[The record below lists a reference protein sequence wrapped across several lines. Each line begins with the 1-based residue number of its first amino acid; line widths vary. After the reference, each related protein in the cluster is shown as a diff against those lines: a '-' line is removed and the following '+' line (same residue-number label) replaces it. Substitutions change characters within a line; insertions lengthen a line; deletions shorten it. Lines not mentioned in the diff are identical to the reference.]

1 MEPLALKHAA
11 SALHTAQCLT
21 QRGSVYTP
29 THMVVFH
36 VFDSESEQLSGE
48 AHSVCLQRI
57 LKDMQVVGARLHANE
72 LKTVR

>member
-1 MEPLALKHAA
+1 MLL
-11 SALHTAQCLT
+11 LRYT
-21 QRGSVYTP
+21 QQNVLPSVGQYTH

-57 LKDMQVVGARLHANE
+57 LKDMQVVGSRLHANE